1 MLKADESPRQMGRRT
16 VICLEREVKAAGKL
30 QGEQKMS
37 DVAKKKTTIPSIR
50 EKKARGEKLTMI
62 TVYDYPFARL
72 VDRSEAELILVGD
85 SLGMVI
91 QGLELTNPVTLDEI
105 IYHTRTVRRGAPNTL
120 VVGDMPFMSYQISPE
135 QALASAGRIVKEG
148 GADCVK
154 MEGGEYFAPYVHKIV
169 QAGIPV
175 MGHIGLTPQSASAL
189 GGFKVQGRTP
199 EQAEQLIADAK
210 ALDEAGVFAMVL
222 ECIPSGVAKV
232 ITESVAAA
240 TIGCG
245 GGSYVDGH
253 NLNAYDILGLFEKF
267 VPKFV
272 KQYENLAPEII
283 AGFNAFTDDVRS
295 GGYPAPE
302 YCFTGGDTIKQLYPS
317 D

>member
-1 MLKADESPRQMGRRT
+1 MNSE
-16 VICLEREVKAAGKL
+16 
-30 QGEQKMS
+30 
-37 DVAKKKTTIPSIR
+37 KKKTAIPSFPTL
-50 EKKARGEKLTMI
+50 KARGERVTMI

-72 VDRSEAELILVGD
+72 VDRSAAELILVGD

-91 QGLELTNPVTLDEI
+91 QGLEHTNPVTLDEV
-105 IYHTRTVRRGAPNTL
+105 IYHVKAVRHGAPDTL

-154 MEGGEYFAPYVHKIV
+154 LEGGVHVAPTVRKIV

-189 GGFKVQGRTP
+189 GGFRVQGRTP
-199 EQAEQLIADAK
+199 AQAEGLIADAR
-210 ALDEAGVFAMVL
+210 ALDEAGAFAMVL
-222 ECIPSGVAKV
+222 ECIPAGVARV
-232 ITESVAAA
+232 ITAAVGA
-240 TIGCG
+240 STIGCG
-245 GGSYVDGH
+245 AGPHVDGH
-253 NLNAYDILGLFEKF
+253 NLNGYDILGMFDQF

-272 KQYENLAPEII
+272 RQYKALAPEILD
-283 AGFNAFTDDVRS
+283 AYQSFTDDVRS
-295 GGYPAPE
+295 GAYPTRE
-302 YCFTGGDTIKQLYPS
+302 QCFLGGREIRELYPP

>member
-1 MLKADESPRQMGRRT
+1 MNNP
-16 VICLEREVKAAGKL
+16 
-30 QGEQKMS
+30 
-37 DVAKKKTTIPSIR
+37 AKKKTPIPSISG
-50 EKKARGEKLTMI
+50 KKARGEKLTMI

-91 QGLELTNPVTLDEI
+91 QGQEQTIPVTLDEV
-105 IYHTRTVRRGAPNTL
+105 IYHAKAVRRGAPNTL

-135 QALASAGRIVKEG
+135 QALASAGRVIKEG

-154 MEGGEYFAPYVHKIV
+154 MEGGEYFAPYVYKIV

-199 EQAEQLIADAK
+199 EQAEQLIVDAK
-210 ALDEAGVFAMVL
+210 ALDAAGAFAIVL

-232 ITESVAAA
+232 ITESIGAA

-245 GGSYVDGH
+245 AGPHVDGH

-267 VPKFV
+267 IPKFV
-272 KQYENLAPEII
+272 KQYKVLAPDII
-283 AGFNAFTDDVRS
+283 SGFNAFTEEVRS
-295 GGYPAPE
+295 GSYPAPE
-302 YCFTGGDTIKQLYPS
+302 HCFTGGDAIKQLYPL

>member
-1 MLKADESPRQMGRRT
+1 VSTSG
-16 VICLEREVKAAGKL
+16 
-30 QGEQKMS
+30 
-37 DVAKKKTTIPSIR
+37 KKKMPIPSFCGL
-50 EKKARGEKLTMI
+50 KARGQKLTMI
-62 TVYDYPFARL
+62 TVYDCPFAQL

-91 QGLELTNPVTLDEI
+91 QGKEQTNPVTLDEI
-105 IYHTRTVRRGAPNTL
+105 IYHVTAVRRGAPNTL

-154 MEGGEYFAPYVHKIV
+154 MEGGEYLAPYVRKIV
-169 QAGIPV
+169 NAGIPV

-189 GGFKVQGRTP
+189 GGFKVQGRTQA
-199 EQAEQLIADAK
+199 EAEQLIADAK
-210 ALDEAGVFAMVL
+210 ALDQAGAFAIVL
-222 ECIPSGVAKV
+222 ECMPGGVAKV
-232 ITESVAAA
+232 ITESIGAV

-245 GGSYVDGH
+245 AGPHVDGQ

-272 KQYENLAPEII
+272 KQYKVLAPDIVS
-283 AGFNAFTDDVRS
+283 GFDAFTDEVRS
-295 GGYPAPE
+295 GNYPAPE
-302 YCFTGGDTIKQLYPS
+302 HCFTGGTKIQKLYPS

>member
-1 MLKADESPRQMGRRT
+1 
-16 VICLEREVKAAGKL
+16 
-30 QGEQKMS
+30 
-37 DVAKKKTTIPSIR
+37 
-50 EKKARGEKLTMI
+50 MI

-72 VDRSEAELILVGD
+72 VDGSAAEIILVGD

-91 QGLELTNPVTLDEI
+91 QGKEQTNPVTLDEV
-105 IYHTRTVRRGAPNTL
+105 IYHCKAVKRGAPHTL

-135 QALASAGRIVKEG
+135 QALESAGRVVKEG

-154 MEGGEYFAPYVHKIV
+154 MEGGEYLAPYVRKIV

-189 GGFKVQGRTP
+189 GGFRVQGRTK
-199 EQAEQLIADAK
+199 EEAKQLASDAK
-210 ALDEAGVFAMVL
+210 ALEQAGAFAIVL
-222 ECIPSGVAKV
+222 ECIPAGVAKA
-232 ITESVAAA
+232 ITESISVV

-245 GGSYVDGH
+245 AGPHVDGQ
-253 NLNAYDILGLFEKF
+253 NLNAYDILGLFDKF

-272 KQYENLAPEII
+272 RQYRALAPDILS
-283 AGFNAFTDDVRS
+283 GFNAFADDVRS
-295 GGYPAPE
+295 GDYPAAE
-302 YCFTGGDTIKQLYPS
+302 NCFFGSDTIQRMYPV